1 MEKINNKDDSN
12 TVRDVFSSVNRN
24 EIEVDPLN
32 GAFMMDSDEIGE
44 IQDLVDNSGEDMNQL
59 DCAIE
64 NISRI
69 SDQDLITDIG
79 MVIGMTDNTK
89 NDSQNNPEYEEMFK
103 TLKEEINNK
112 SSSDSNSFW
121 VNKEPTEG
129 GKLRQ
134 PNIVSARNSVE
145 DNMADISR
153 ISSKGKMSEAV
164 DFSNL
169 QCSMDQ
175 EKLSK

>member
-12 TVRDVFSSVNRN
+12 TVREVFSSVNRN
-24 EIEVDPLN
+24 EVEVDPLN
-32 GAFMMDSDEIGE
+32 GAFMMDSDRIGE
-44 IQDLVDNSGEDMNQL
+44 IQDIEDNSGEDMNQL

-64 NISRI
+64 DISRI

-79 MVIGMTDNTK
+79 MVIGMPDTK
-89 NDSQNNPEYEEMFK
+89 NDSQNDPEYEEMFK
-103 TLKEEINNK
+103 TLKEEINRK

-121 VNKEPTEG
+121 ENNKEPTG
-129 GKLRQ
+129 GSELRQ

-145 DNMADISR
+145 DNMEDISR